1 MGPSTNYLIGLGR
14 RSVKILFMII
24 EGGVVGDIYNEL
36 FNFISISILNFFSP
50 NKLSELDM
58 KQYL

>member
-14 RSVKILFMII
+14 RTVKILFTII

-36 FNFISISILNFFSP
+36 FNFISISILNFFLLT
-50 NKLSELDM
+50 NYLSLI
-58 KQYL
+58 